1 MKRLSVGSSTQVEPE
16 QAAVDVF
23 LNLIEREPAT
33 IRAMTLESAIPPSI
47 CCAPLRSSSKPS
59 TIDRAVDQNG
69 GMATSVTRFAAG
81 LDSLDY
87 LVGAG
92 EQGGR
97 LLQPLT

>member
-47 CCAPLRSSSKPS
+47 MLR
-59 TIDRAVDQNG
+59 AFEV
-69 GMATSVTRFAAG
+69 V
-81 LDSLDY
+81 
-87 LVGAG
+87 
-92 EQGGR
+92 E
-97 LLQPLT
+97 